1 MEGKNILTR
10 LIHKYYQSIKQT
22 IDLSTKGHK
31 RTIWQSETQSL
42 IHGIQTEHT
51 GTAGIPTGLI
61 VKYYNLI

>member
-1 MEGKNILTR
+1 MKGKNILTR

-42 IHGIQTEHT
+42 KPHGIQTEHT
-51 GTAGIPTGLI
+51 AGIPTGLR
-61 VKYYNLI
+61 VKYSNLI